1 MPSNIIIQSP
11 LQHQQV
17 EVEGASIH
25 VVEGGAANKPTVL
38 FLHGWPESWAT
49 FEQVM
54 SPLSTEAHVVAID
67 LPGVGASEVPP
78 RANDKRTLAKYVH
91 GVITKLALQN
101 VTLVGHD
108 AGGMIV
114 YAYLH
119 AYPETLQRAVIM
131 NVVIPGIDPW
141 SEVVANPH
149 IWHFAFHSI
158 PKLPEALVA
167 DRLAAYFDYFYD
179 QLSGPAGVGK
189 AAREIAVQ
197 AYARPEALH
206 IGFEWYRAFPQDEK
220 DNLAVKGNP
229 IQTPVLY
236 LRGEREQGDIEHYVS
251 GLRSGGL
258 LNVQGLIIPNS
269 GHFMS
274 EEQPEALLTAL
285 QAFLNSSDPIEP
297 ANKRSSRSAADVR
310 GI

>member
-1 MPSNIIIQSP
+1 MPSKVIAQSS
-11 LQHQQV
+11 LQHRQV
-17 EVEGASIH
+17 EVEGVPIH
-25 VVEGGAANKPTVL
+25 VVEGGTTHKPAVL

-49 FEQVM
+49 FEQIM
-54 SPLSTEAHVVAID
+54 NPLSTEAHVVAID
-67 LPGVGASEVPP
+67 MPGVGASEVPP

-119 AYPETLQRAVIM
+119 AYPETLQRAAIM

-158 PKLPEALVA
+158 PKLPETLVA
-167 DRLAAYFDYFYD
+167 GRQAAYFDYFYD
-179 QLSGPAGVGK
+179 QLSGPAGVGQ

-197 AYARPEALH
+197 AYARPEALRT
-206 IGFEWYRAFPQDEK
+206 GFEWYRAFPQDEK
-220 DNLAVKGNP
+220 DNLAVKGNFV
-229 IQTPVLY
+229 QTPVLY
-236 LRGEREQGDIEHYVS
+236 LRGEREQGDLDRYLR

-258 LNVQGLIIPNS
+258 LNVQGGIIPNS

-274 EEQPEALLTAL
+274 EEQPDALLNAL
-285 QAFLNSSDPIEP
+285 RAFLSSSDPIEP
-297 ANKRSSRSAADVR
+297 ADKRSSRSTADVR